1 MSIYPPPKLMSEDEA
16 VIDLITEQRQR
27 LRYHISN
34 TPNRWSGLLRRNSMA
49 RAIQGSNSIEG
60 YHATMDDVVA
70 AIEDEEP
77 MDASKE
83 TFREIVGYRNAMTY
97 ILQLAEDEH
106 FEFHAQL
113 LRSLHFM
120 MMQHSLKKMP
130 GRWRPGD
137 IYVVNEAT
145 DERVYEG
152 PDAGLVPDLI
162 DELVAY
168 LNSSSDCHVLV
179 KAAMAHLN
187 FTMIHPFKDGNG
199 RMARAL
205 QTLVLSREGTVSPV
219 FSSIEEWLGRNTPAY
234 YEILASVGQGAW
246 HPRND
251 PHPWIK
257 FCLTA
262 HFQQAH
268 TLVKRNNLLA
278 KVYDEVIA
286 ISRSMKLPERV
297 EVTLVDAAFGR
308 RIRAGRYREDNEISD
323 VVASRDLRKTVDL
336 GLLVPHGEKRGRHYT
351 GAAVLRDIVA
361 KHKVS
366 GQAEN
371 PYALV
376 RSRAAAAAAPRL
388 PGLVG

>member
-1 MSIYPPPKLMSEDEA
+1 MSIYLPPKLTSEDDD
-16 VIDLITEQRQR
+16 VIALIEEQRQR
-27 LRYHISN
+27 LKYHIAN

-77 MDASKE
+77 LDASEE

-152 PDAGLVPDLI
+152 PDAGLVPGLI
-162 DELVAY
+162 NELVAY
-168 LNSSSDCHVLV
+168 LNSPSDCHVLV

-234 YEILASVGQGAW
+234 YQILADVGQGAW
-246 HPRND
+246 HPQND
-251 PHPWIK
+251 AHPWIQ

-278 KVYDEVIA
+278 KVYDEIIQ
-286 ISRSMKLPERV
+286 ISRSMKLPERA
-297 EVTLVDAAFGR
+297 EVTLVDASFGMR
-308 RIRAGRYREDNEISD
+308 VRAGRYREENEISD
-323 VVASRDLRKTVDL
+323 VVASRDLRKMVDL
-336 GLLVPHGEKRGRHYT
+336 ELLMPHGEKRGRYYT
-351 GAAVLRDIVA
+351 GSRLLRDIAA

-371 PYALV
+371 PYTLI
-376 RSRAAAAAAPRL
+376 RSRAAASTAPLL
-388 PGLVG
+388 PGLVA

>member
-1 MSIYPPPKLMSEDEA
+1 MSIFAPPKMLPEDDA
-16 VIDLITEQRQR
+16 VIALIMAQKQQ
-27 LRYHISN
+27 LKYHIAN
-34 TPNRWSGLLRRNSMA
+34 TPKRWSGMLRRNSIA

-77 MDASKE
+77 MDANEE
-83 TFREIVGYRNAMTY
+83 TWREIIGYRNAMTY
-97 ILQLAEDEH
+97 IVQLAEDDH

-113 LRSLHFM
+113 LRGLHFM
-120 MMQHSLKKMP
+120 MLQHNLKKMP

-145 DERVYEG
+145 EERVYEG
-152 PDAGLVPDLI
+152 PDAIYVPALI

-168 LNSSSDCHVLV
+168 LNAPSDCHIMV

-205 QTLVLSREGTVSPV
+205 QTLVLSRDGTVSPV
-219 FSSIEEWLGRNTPAY
+219 FSSIEEWLGRNTQAY
-234 YEILASVGQGAW
+234 YNILAQIGQGAW
-246 HPRND
+246 HPERD
-251 PHPWIK
+251 AHPWIQ

-268 TLVKRNNLLA
+268 TLVKRNNWMT
-278 KVYDEVIA
+278 KVYNEVSTETA
-286 ISRSMKLPERV
+286 SLGLPDRA
-297 EVTLVDAAFGR
+297 EVTLVDAAFGMR
-308 RIRAGRYREDNEISD
+308 VRAGRYRADNEISD
-323 VVASRDLRKTVDL
+323 VVASRDLRKMCDQ
-336 GLLVPHGEKRGRHYT
+336 GLLIPHGEKRGRYYT
-351 GAAVLRDIVA
+351 GSTELRNIAA

-366 GQAEN
+366 GRADD
-371 PYALV
+371 PYDLI
-376 RSRAAAAAAPRL
+376 RLRASSDASPLL
-388 PGLVG
+388 PGID